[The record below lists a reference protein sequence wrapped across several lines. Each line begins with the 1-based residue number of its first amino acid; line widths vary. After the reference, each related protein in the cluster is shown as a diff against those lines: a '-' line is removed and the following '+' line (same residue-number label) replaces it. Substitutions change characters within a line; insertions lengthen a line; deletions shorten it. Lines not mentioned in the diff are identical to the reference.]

1 MSNAS
6 NNPTKKAVPL
16 FSNRL
21 RELSP
26 KANKRRQ
33 CSCISKRTVTT
44 HEELH
49 VWRFHCISCFYIF
62 YNEDRG
68 QKLFQRP
75 RRWQWNVTWKQTLI
89 ICSIVAI
96 LWLSQFVRT
105 SQVTGTVGRSSKN
118 FSIYHTLLFYV
129 IAVCHCKTVIP
140 YRCRCHKRCRNF
152 TCYFAQSDKSC

>member
-1 MSNAS
+1 MRQ
-6 NNPTKKAVPL
+6 NNLTKKAVPL

-49 VWRFHCISCFYIF
+49 VRRFHCIACFYIF

-68 QKLFQRP
+68 QELLQRP
-75 RRWQWNVTWKQTLI
+75 RRWQWNVKWKQTLI

-96 LWLSQFVRT
+96 LWLFQFVLT
-105 SQVTGTVGRSSKN
+105 SQVTGTVGRS
-118 FSIYHTLLFYV
+118 HV
-129 IAVCHCKTVIP
+129 AVFMLSLSCHCKTVIP
-140 YRCRCHKRCRNF
+140 YRCRFHRHCRNL
-152 TCYFAQSDKSC
+152 TCCFCSETTEKPC

>member
-49 VWRFHCISCFYIF
+49 VWRFHCTVWFYIF
-62 YNEDRG
+62 YSEERG
-68 QKLFQRP
+68 QELLQRP

-89 ICSIVAI
+89 ICPIVAI
-96 LWLSQFVRT
+96 LWLSQFFLT
-105 SQVTGTVGRSSKN
+105 CDWYGRKVVKEFFDISHVAVLCYRCLA
-118 FSIYHTLLFYV
+118 IARQWYHTVVVAISIVV
-129 IAVCHCKTVIP
+129 I
-140 YRCRCHKRCRNF
+140 
-152 TCYFAQSDKSC
+152 